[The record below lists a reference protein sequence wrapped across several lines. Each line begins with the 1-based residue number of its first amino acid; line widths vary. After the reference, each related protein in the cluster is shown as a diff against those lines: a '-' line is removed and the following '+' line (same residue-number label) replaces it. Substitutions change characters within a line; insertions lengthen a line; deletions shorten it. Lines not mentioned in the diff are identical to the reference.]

1 LQYKFGLST
10 ESVAIFALMK
20 VIKINLNFVVNNR
33 IRELRAERNLNQKYV
48 AGMLNISV
56 AAYSKLENGHN
67 DFSMARVAEIAK
79 VLNIDLIYLLAAG
92 HEHQQADLLNHK
104 RMLREKDME
113 IERLKQKI
121 LRLEAE
127 LDELINN

>member
-1 LQYKFGLST
+1 LQHKFGLST

-20 VIKINLNFVVNNR
+20 VIKSNLNFVVKNR
-33 IRELRAERNLNQKYV
+33 IKELRAERNLNQKYV
-48 AGMLNISV
+48 AAMLNISV
-56 AAYSKLENGHN
+56 AAYSKLENGHI

-79 VLNIDLIYLLAAG
+79 VFNVDIIHLLG
-92 HEHQQADLLNHK
+92 SGYENQQADLLIHK